1 MNRHRRSRRLR
12 VFLLGLMGAFLLS
25 GTAWAADQSVLTPG
39 GKGLL
44 KVTESRSKKKAIL
57 QWTLHRGGQKTG
69 GLIPETAGRSAPDL
83 YPWLFQDETGT
94 PALVWSRHNGVDYDI
109 AYARFDGASWSEPI
123 LLISTLADEL
133 QPRAYAAPG
142 EGFHLTWDW
151 PQDGQAFSYALI
163 RSDTGL
169 SVAGPERIRLDTTPD
184 DPAFNPEGGT
194 DDPGTGLGTGG
205 GNSGYSGNGCN
216 PMFEICFCDRFNC
229 ESDTPAFEGA
239 TATCESF
246 SVVVQQAN
254 NACLLSRGADG
265 WSMGACTPFGAG
277 GEGAASL
284 GRALGKNKPAS
295 CP

>member
-1 MNRHRRSRRLR
+1 MNRPQRSLRLR
-12 VFLLGLMGAFLLS
+12 VFLLGLLGAFLLS

-44 KVTESRSKKKAIL
+44 KVKESRSKKKAIL
-57 QWTLHRGGQKTG
+57 QWTLHQGGKKTG
-69 GLIPETAGRSAPDL
+69 GLIPGTAGRSAPDV
-83 YPWLFQDETGT
+83 YAWLFQDETGT

-123 LLISTLADEL
+123 LLVSTFADEL
-133 QPRAYAAPG
+133 RPRAYAAPG

-151 PQDGQAFSYALI
+151 PKDGQAFSYALI

-169 SVAGPERIRLDTTPD
+169 LVAGPDRIRLDITPSG
-184 DPAFNPEGGT
+184 DPASNPEGGQ
-194 DDPGTGLGTGG
+194 DDPGSGFAGG
-205 GNSGYSGNGCN
+205 GNGYGGNNCN
-216 PMFEICFCDRFNC
+216 PLYEICFCERFDC
-229 ESDTPAFEGA
+229 ESDTPALEGA

-246 SVVVQQAN
+246 SVVVQQGN
-254 NACLLSRGADG
+254 DACLLSRGADG
-265 WSMGACTPFGAG
+265 WSMGACTPFGAS

-284 GRALGKNKPAS
+284 GRALGKNKPAA